1 QFKWILNAWQF
12 YYALGKVF
20 YGAIQRLGQ
29 CVVHHLIGRY
39 AAIKNFWPRLKIR
52 PKISTYLNT

>member
-1 QFKWILNAWQF
+1 SHNKQFKWILNAWQF

-20 YGAIQRLGQ
+20 YGAMRRLGQ

-39 AAIKNFWPRLKIR
+39 SSGQIR
-52 PKISTYLNT
+52 TSKFNYYASNV